1 MDCKELNPANDFKA
15 WEPQLL
21 QELHSLAFKE
31 QLGSKLLFE
40 DDSIILW
47 NLKLAQGERMPF
59 LKHNKNFSW
68 IAENDA
74 VLKSRFGNGR
84 IAMIKINKGDTA
96 YCEHSN
102 KNYINDLENL
112 SKIPIVFKILEYKN
126 VFHDMLPVSQ

>member
-1 MDCKELNPANDFKA
+1 MNCTELNPANNFST
-15 WEPQLL
+15 WEPNHLH
-21 QELHSLAFKE
+21 ELHSLAYKN
-31 QLGSKLLFE
+31 QLGNTLLFE

-47 NLKLAQGERMPF
+47 NLKLNQGERMPF

-84 IAMIKINKGDTA
+84 ISLIKISKGDTD
-96 YCEHSN
+96 YFEHRD

-112 SKIPIVFKILEYKN
+112 SKTPIVFKILEYKGA
-126 VFHDMLPVSQ
+126 FHDMLPIAQ